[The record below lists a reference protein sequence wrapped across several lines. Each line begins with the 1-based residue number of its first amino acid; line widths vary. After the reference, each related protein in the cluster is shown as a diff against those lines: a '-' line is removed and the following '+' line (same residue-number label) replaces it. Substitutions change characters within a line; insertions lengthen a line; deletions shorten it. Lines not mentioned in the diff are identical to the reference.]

1 MKKAAIIIGC
11 VLVLLSGIFT
21 VAGFQVSKIPRLHY
35 YQAPGVPIDG
45 IKLEVIY
52 FVPNDQ
58 TPDPRFYEVIKK
70 GLAEAQAFHARQFGS
85 GQLLRVAL
93 YEKPVI
99 GNDPAS
105 FYDGDDTS
113 RGNPGAVSRI
123 MSETGRRIFN
133 QNGDLYNEHF
143 VKRSQAELPVR
154 VLVYQGV
161 GASSS
166 VLGVLVAYDYF
177 TQTAYG
183 PTTLYH
189 ELLHV
194 LGVPD
199 AYDYAT
205 NASQSDDIMGSGRA
219 RPLVETYV
227 RDEIKRALFQ

>member
-1 MKKAAIIIGC
+1 MKKAAITIGC
-11 VLVLLSGIFT
+11 VLVLVSGIFI
-21 VAGFQVSKIPRLHY
+21 VAGFQVSKIPHLHY
-35 YQAPGVPIDG
+35 YQTSAVAIDG
-45 IKLEVIY
+45 MKLEVVY

-70 GLAEAQAFHARQFGS
+70 GLGEAQAFHARQFGP

-93 YEKPVI
+93 YPKPVI
-99 GNDPAS
+99 GSEPSS

-113 RGNPGAVSRI
+113 RGNPGATQRI
-123 MSETGRRIFN
+123 MTETGRRIFN
-133 QNGDLYNEHF
+133 QNGDLYDEHF
-143 VKRSQAELPVR
+143 VKRQRSELPVR

-183 PTTLYH
+183 STTLYH

-205 NASQSDDIMGSGRA
+205 NASYADDIMGSGRTQ
-219 RPLVETYV
+219 PLSLTYI
-227 RDEIKRALFQ
+227 RDEIKQALLK

>member
-11 VLVLLSGIFT
+11 VLILLSGIFT
-21 VAGFQVSKIPRLHY
+21 VAGFRVSEIPRLHY
-35 YQAPGVPIDG
+35 YQAPGVPLDG

-58 TPDPRFYEVIKK
+58 TPDPRFYEEIKK
-70 GLAEAQAFHARQFGS
+70 GLAEAQGFHARQFGP

-93 YEKPVI
+93 FPKPAI
-99 GNDPAS
+99 GGEPSS
-105 FYDGDDTS
+105 FYEGDDTS
-113 RGNPGAVSRI
+113 RGNPGAIRRI
-123 MSETGRRIFN
+123 MAETGRRIFN
-133 QNGDLYNEHF
+133 QNGDLYDERF
-143 VKRSQAELPVR
+143 VKRQQTELPVR

-183 PTTLYH
+183 ATTLYH

-194 LGVPD
+194 IGVPD

-205 NASQSDDIMGSGRA
+205 NVSYADDIMGSGRT
-219 RPLVETYV
+219 RPLAETYV
-227 RDEIKRALFQ
+227 RDEIKQALLK